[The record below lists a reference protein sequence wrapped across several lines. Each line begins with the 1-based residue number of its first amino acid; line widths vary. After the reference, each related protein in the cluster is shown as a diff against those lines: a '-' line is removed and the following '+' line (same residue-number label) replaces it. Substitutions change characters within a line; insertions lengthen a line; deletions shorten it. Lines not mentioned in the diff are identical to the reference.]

1 MQRIK
6 DILLITF
13 VVATFPF
20 WVLVIIFITL
30 TTKGSEEYY
39 D

>member
-1 MQRIK
+1 MQKIK

-13 VVATFPF
+13 VILTFQF

-30 TTKGSEEYY
+30 TIKDIEDYY

>member
-6 DILLITF
+6 DIILITF
-13 VVATFPF
+13 VVITFPI
-20 WVLVIIFITL
+20 WVIAIIFITL
-30 TTKGSEEYY
+30 TTKDSEEYY

>member
-13 VVATFPF
+13 IIVTLPF

-30 TTKGSEEYY
+30 NTKDIEDYY

>member
-6 DILLITF
+6 DIFLITF
-13 VVATFPF
+13 IIITLPF
-20 WVLVIIFITL
+20 WVLVIILITL
-30 TTKGSEEYY
+30 NTKDIEDYY